1 MNELVQKPWGS
12 CEVLHEDERCKVN
25 RLVVRP
31 GHQLSYQF
39 HYKRQEVWTIVQG
52 RGQVTVGNEQ
62 STIGPGTAV
71 NIQYHVNH
79 RLANPSEDTE
89 LVVIEVQTGEYLGE
103 DDIVRLADEYGRT
116 GPTPET
122 KQPGAV
128 DVNDSGIPMERDRQG
143 QTRAYPLQDALD

>member
-12 CEVLHEDERCKVN
+12 YEVLHEDARCKVKK
-25 RLVVRP
+25 LVVRP

-39 HYKRQEVWTIVQG
+39 HYKRQEVWTVVQG
-52 RGQVTVGNEQ
+52 TAEVIVGHDQ
-62 STIGPGTAV
+62 STIGVGTAV

-79 RLANPSEDTE
+79 RLGNPSEDTE

-116 GPTPET
+116 GPTPAT
-122 KQPGAV
+122 KLDA
-128 DVNDSGIPMERDRQG
+128 SGVPAEEERDRQG
-143 QTRAYPLQDALD
+143 QMRAYPLQDALD